1 MIIFVPDLIFTYMK
15 VFYCCIILIGT
26 FILSSCD
33 ILFVEPDSSDKI
45 VCKGTYSVNSIE
57 VDSLFFKESDIQW
70 YDTTTFQ
77 LKLKNPPEYKE
88 LLFFRKFK
96 FYAGSDSL
104 FTASLAL
111 DIMSSIVSNL
121 VLRYGSYDR
130 KIYLEKSY
138 PNWLNDSITLANNHK
153 RAPNWKRFIDRLD
166 KLNKIR

>member
-1 MIIFVPDLIFTYMK
+1 MIIFALNLIFTYMK
-15 VFYCCIILIGT
+15 ALGFCIIFICT
-26 FILSSCD
+26 FVLSSCD

-45 VCKGTYSVNSIE
+45 VCKGTYSENGIE
-57 VDSLFFKESDIQW
+57 VDSLFFDESDIQW

-88 LLFFRKFK
+88 LVFFRKFK
-96 FYAGSDSL
+96 FYSGSDSL

-130 KIYLEKSY
+130 NIYLEDSY
-138 PNWLNDSITLANNHK
+138 PNWINDSISLANNHK
-153 RAPNWKRFIDRLD
+153 RAPNWKRFITRLD
-166 KLNKIR
+166 KLNKIK